1 MADDGTIKA
10 PKVKNITSEY
20 TFLHFDS
27 LLLIDAGSD
36 GFKVKDSRG
45 VSSSIPT
52 GVPISIAGQAGM
64 ASGPFTIEVP
74 DAGSLNVTA
83 IYYD

>member
-10 PKVKNITSEY
+10 PKVMTITAEY

-27 LLLIDAGSD
+27 LLLVDAGTD

-45 VSSSIPT
+45 NYSAIPT
-52 GVPISIAGQAGM
+52 GVPISIAGQAGK
-64 ASGPFTIEVP
+64 ASGPFTIAAP
-74 DAGSLNVTA
+74 ASGSLNVTA